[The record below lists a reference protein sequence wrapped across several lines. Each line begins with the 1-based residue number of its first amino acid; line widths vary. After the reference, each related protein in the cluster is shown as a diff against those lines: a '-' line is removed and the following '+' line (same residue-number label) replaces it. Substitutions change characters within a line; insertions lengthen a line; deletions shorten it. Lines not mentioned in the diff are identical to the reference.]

1 MKRSKKIW
9 LIIATIFV
17 LAGLGVFAVTMT
29 AVGWDISRLSTVKYA
44 AKTLEIGESFDDLS
58 VRVSADDIVLA
69 PSDDSRCRVVCYEDE
84 AYPLTVGV
92 EGRTLTVH
100 SVNPKNWI
108 DFAARFS
115 FETPKVTVYLP
126 KKAYA
131 SLNIDVDFG
140 NVDIAEA
147 LSFHDMRIHTAA
159 GNVKCRASC
168 ENELE
173 IKTSAGNLELTG
185 VEAERA
191 SLATSTGN
199 IRLNAVICRGQ
210 LTADTSTGNIH
221 LNGCDA
227 ERLSLKTSTGN
238 VKGTLLSDKVFVTD
252 TATGTVRV
260 PQTATGGK
268 CEIKTGLGN
277 IDIAIADK

>member
-1 MKRSKKIW
+1 M
-9 LIIATIFV
+9 
-17 LAGLGVFAVTMT
+17 
-29 AVGWDISRLSTVKYA
+29 
-44 AKTLEIGESFDDLS
+44 
-58 VRVSADDIVLA
+58 
-69 PSDDSRCRVVCYEDE
+69 
-84 AYPLTVGV
+84 
-92 EGRTLTVH
+92 
-100 SVNPKNWI
+100 
-108 DFAARFS
+108 
-115 FETPKVTVYLP
+115 TVYLP
-126 KKAYA
+126 QKAYA

-227 ERLSLKTSTGN
+227 ESLSLKTSTGN

>member
-100 SVNPKNWI
+100 SVNQKNWI

-126 KKAYA
+126 KNRGGAFLSRYA
-131 SLNIDVDFG
+131 
-140 NVDIAEA
+140 
-147 LSFHDMRIHTAA
+147 HTH
-159 GNVKCRASC
+159 R
-168 ENELE
+168 
-173 IKTSAGNLELTG
+173 
-185 VEAERA
+185 R
-191 SLATSTGN
+191 
-199 IRLNAVICRGQ
+199 RQRQ
-210 LTADTSTGNIH
+210 MP
-221 LNGCDA
+221 
-227 ERLSLKTSTGN
+227 R
-238 VKGTLLSDKVFVTD
+238 FV
-252 TATGTVRV
+252 R
-260 PQTATGGK
+260 K
-268 CEIKTGLGN
+268 
-277 IDIAIADK
+277 